1 MLQWEI
7 DRTLGELEALYGF
20 ERAAGIYR
28 RSGACVAG
36 LAKLIAAHGITCGFQ
51 PRNTLYLANNHE
63 GARELME
70 ERQLRRRAGLPGH
83 YLEHPD
89 LLTQYEFDRDAA
101 ILSPG
106 SAEADPLL
114 LTWALLRIAF
124 SRGARLINASVTR
137 LHSEGGHVTAE
148 TNGAHVIEARHVVL
162 ATGYS
167 MPGLDMPKL
176 HRTSSSWALATLPQ
190 KPDDLWRDGMLLW
203 EDSHPYLYVRTT
215 TDNRIIAG
223 GEDDDTTDPE
233 ERDRKLPGKVMAIR
247 EKLKRL
253 WPKADTRVEHA
264 WCGTFGETADG
275 LPLIGP
281 VPGMA
286 GVYAAYGYGGN
297 GITFSYLAA
306 QMIGAMLA
314 GMYRDWFED
323 FALDRDAPTVRSFMA
338 DLDTGRRRTEVSSIS
353 LFSRNFGAKPLHTFA
368 GIALLRRLVVA
379 RIGNILQPDELR
391 TLCLEID
398 ECLGDTLAGRMRR
411 LVDVGDDDVA
421 VLGRGNALFG
431 DRGTEQR
438 TTVAIHGIAGDA
450 VAHGAD
456 LADSREIIFGGR
468 ATEPAG
474 RRNA

>member
-1 MLQWEI
+1 MASDLHLNEASHDELVGGCSLWGRNGVRPAYQPLEQSFKTDIAIIGGGITGALAAEHLTARGFSVVVIDREQPGFGSTAASTAMLQWEI
-7 DRTLGELEALYGF
+7 DRTLGELETLYGF

-28 RSGACVAG
+28 RSAACVAG

-106 SAEADPLL
+106 SAEADPVL
-114 LTWALLRIAF
+114 LTWALLQIAF
-124 SRGARLINASVTR
+124 SRGARLLNASVTS

-176 HRTSSSWALATLPQ
+176 HRTSSSWALATVPQ

-215 TDNRIIAG
+215 DDNRIIVG

-233 ERDRKLPGKVMAIR
+233 ERDLKLPGKVMTIR

-253 WPKADTRVEHA
+253 WPRADTRVEHA

-275 LPLIGP
+275 LPLIGS

-297 GITFSYLAA
+297 GITFSYLAG

-338 DLDTGRRRTEVSSIS
+338 DPTRTG
-353 LFSRNFGAKPLHTFA
+353 
-368 GIALLRRLVVA
+368 
-379 RIGNILQPDELR
+379 DELR
-391 TLCLEID
+391 
-398 ECLGDTLAGRMRR
+398 
-411 LVDVGDDDVA
+411 
-421 VLGRGNALFG
+421 
-431 DRGTEQR
+431 
-438 TTVAIHGIAGDA
+438 
-450 VAHGAD
+450 
-456 LADSREIIFGGR
+456 
-468 ATEPAG
+468 
-474 RRNA
+474 

>member
-1 MLQWEI
+1 MPADLELNETSHDALVSGCPLWGKSGILPAYQPLRQSFKGDIAIIGGGITGALVAEHLTARGFSVIVIDREQPGLGSTAASTAMLQWEI
-7 DRTLGELEALYGF
+7 DRTLGELENLYGF

-36 LAKLIAAHGITCGFQ
+36 LAKLVAAHGIACDFR
-51 PRNTLYLANNHE
+51 PRNSLYLAVNHE

-114 LTWALLRIAF
+114 LTWALLQVAI
-124 SRGARLINASVTR
+124 SRGAHLIHASVTA
-137 LHSEGGHVTAE
+137 LHSEGGRLTVMTD
-148 TNGAHVIEARHVVL
+148 GPQVIEARHVVL

-176 HRTSSSWALATLPQ
+176 HRTRSSWALATVPQ
-190 KPDDLWRDGMLLW
+190 KPEDLWRDSMLLW
-203 EDSHPYLYVRTT
+203 EDSHPYLYLRTT
-215 TDNRIIAG
+215 ADNRIIAG
-223 GEDDDTTDPE
+223 GEDDDTVEPQL
-233 ERDRKLPGKVMAIR
+233 RDSKLPSKIMTIR

-253 WPKADTRVEHA
+253 WPKADTRVDHA
-264 WCGTFGETADG
+264 WCGAFGETSDG

-281 VPGMA
+281 VPGMN

-314 GMYRDWFED
+314 GMYRDWFDD
-323 FALDRDAPTVRSFMA
+323 FALDRDAPVFRDF
-338 DLDTGRRRTEVSSIS
+338 REV
-353 LFSRNFGAKPLHTFA
+353 PLQS
-368 GIALLRRLVVA
+368 G
-379 RIGNILQPDELR
+379 DELR
-391 TLCLEID
+391 
-398 ECLGDTLAGRMRR
+398 
-411 LVDVGDDDVA
+411 
-421 VLGRGNALFG
+421 
-431 DRGTEQR
+431 
-438 TTVAIHGIAGDA
+438 
-450 VAHGAD
+450 
-456 LADSREIIFGGR
+456 
-468 ATEPAG
+468 
-474 RRNA
+474 